1 MHRFGVMSEAVK
13 SSESNFT
20 PGNLSTFLWAQKSG
34 YLRAVGEGETQKDV
48 WTISMGNEAGGLFL
62 DLARSFTRILM
73 TLDLDSLASAIAYAW
88 YSTRHLGQPTVPLLQ
103 TPREDISLRAEN
115 LYALEFGGVDPAHL
129 LTGDELAPDS
139 PPAVKYALLDH
150 NTLTGRFAADDNACV
165 VAIVD
170 HHVDEGHHLDAS
182 PRIVEV
188 PTGSCSSLVARLIQK
203 EWPKGM
209 SRAVARLLLCAVL
222 SDTSGLKAGGKAEVT
237 DRQVAAFLLEKAELA
252 SESIAGDVHDVK
264 EARELTQ
271 ILATRKSSVDF
282 LSPRDLLRRDYKE
295 YRFVPAWKAEGTI
308 LVGLASVPRSI
319 KAISGE
325 DQNGGKEVAT
335 AWTAWLKERGLDALG
350 VLTTWK
356 DEKKGKHR
364 RGMGWVIRNDR
375 ELKQHLWKGLEG
387 SKELELE
394 RKEGSKYIV
403 GMEEAV
409 GRDLKVRVYA
419 QRNTQATRKVTAPL
433 VKAIIEAAATN
444 K

>member
-1 MHRFGVMSEAVK
+1 
-13 SSESNFT
+13 
-20 PGNLSTFLWAQKSG
+20 
-34 YLRAVGEGETQKDV
+34 
-48 WTISMGNEAGGLFL
+48 MGNEAG
-62 DLARSFTRILM
+62 
-73 TLDLDSLASAIAYAW
+73 DLDSLASAIAYAW

-129 LTGDELAPDS
+129 LTRDELAPDS

-150 NTLTGRFAADDNACV
+150 NTLSGRFAADENACV

-203 EWPKGM
+203 EWPEGM

-237 DRQVAAFLLEKAELA
+237 DRQVATFLLEKAELA
-252 SESIAGDVHDVK
+252 SESHERPQ

-271 ILATRKSSVDF
+271 ILAIRKSSVDLF
-282 LSPRDLLRRDYKE
+282 SPRDLLRRDYKE

-308 LVGLASVPRSI
+308 LVGLASV
-319 KAISGE
+319 
-325 DQNGGKEVAT
+325 AT
-335 AWTAWLKERGLDALG
+335 AWIAWFKERGLDALG
-350 VLTTWK
+350 VLTSWK
-356 DEKKGKHR
+356 DEEKGEKKGKHR
-364 RGMGWVIRNDR
+364 REMGWIIRNDK
-375 ELKQHLWKGLEG
+375 ELKQHMWKGLEG

-394 RKEGSKYIV
+394 RKEGAKYIV

-409 GRDLKVRVYA
+409 GRDLKIRVYA
-419 QRNTQATRKVTAPL
+419 QRNAQATRKVTAPL
-433 VKAIIEAAATN
+433 VKAIIEAPGN